1 MTHIRRRRTCIA
13 TRKRVIA
20 YPTIISGTYPSLLF
34 LITQRALVI
43 LSDALASRPGAAPSD
58 ALRAERRICF
68 LRFSTVASCG
78 GHKNSFGYGSEPR
91 HRTRSRA
98 HALLR
103 GLAGDRRRARSGR
116 GTPRN
121 RGPGRRHERCRIDR
135 GSGPTAASAQPT
147 ARCAREQRR
156 HL

>member
-68 LRFSTVASCG
+68 LRFSTTSCVPSPQSVSIQYASAARNARSSFLRWPQEQLWLRERAAVADAKS
-78 GHKNSFGYGSEPR
+78 
-91 HRTRSRA
+91 
-98 HALLR
+98 
-103 GLAGDRRRARSGR
+103 RARSPPRAGR
-116 GTPRN
+116 
-121 RGPGRRHERCRIDR
+121 
-135 GSGPTAASAQPT
+135 
-147 ARCAREQRR
+147 
-156 HL
+156 